1 MVAPIASS
9 AEKSSQEALPPA
21 YKIKSISQIEEDVY
35 LIQGKTSSRKAVQKN
50 RNMVILRRHVM
61 GDQYEL
67 TLINPIR
74 IEEDDMEELNKLGK
88 IYSLIRLGSTI
99 GECEDQYYLNKY
111 SNAIRLAPGNASM
124 KYKLPIHH
132 LLTDHSF
139 LLDERTQIF
148 IFKGVKQP
156 EAALLL
162 RRPSGNILVT
172 SESLQSDQPSRSM
185 SFAKKSSKTR
195 SEMIMSPMVIPPG
208 WVKNMSTKQGG
219 SLREE
224 FERLSNLDFSRQVG
238 ASGNWVDSHAKES
251 TVLAVNKY
259 FRQSE

>member
-1 MVAPIASS
+1 MITPIAS
-9 AEKSSQEALPPA
+9 ADKSSQALPPA
-21 YKIKSISQIEEDVY
+21 YKIMSISQIEDGVY
-35 LIQGKTSSRKAVQKN
+35 LIQGKTSCRKTVQNN

-61 GDQYEL
+61 GNQYEL

-74 IEEDDMEELNKLGK
+74 MEEDDVEELNKLGK

-111 SNAIRLAPGNASM
+111 PNTIRLAPGNASY
-124 KYKLPIHH
+124 KSKLPIHH

-139 LLDERTQIF
+139 LLDERSQVF
-148 IFKGVKQP
+148 IFKGTKHP

-172 SESLQSDQPSRSM
+172 SESLQSDQPSQRM
-185 SFAKKSSKTR
+185 SYFTKKSKIKSD
-195 SEMIMSPMVIPPG
+195 MAPMVIPTR
-208 WVKNMSTKQGG
+208 WLKKMSTEQG

-224 FERLSNLDFSRQVG
+224 FKRLSNLDFSRQVG
-238 ASGNWVDSHAKES
+238 ASGKWVHSHAKES
-251 TVLAVNKY
+251 TVLAVNKT
-259 FRQSE
+259 FRQAKNERR

>member
-1 MVAPIASS
+1 MIAPSKS
-9 AEKSSQEALPPA
+9 ARKSSQALPPA
-21 YKIKSISQIEEDVY
+21 YKIKSISQIEDDVY
-35 LIQGKTSSRKAVQKN
+35 LVQGKTSGSSSRKAVQKN

-61 GDQYEL
+61 GNQYEL

-74 IEEDDMEELNKLGK
+74 IEEDDTEELNKLGK

-111 SNAIRLAPGNASM
+111 PNTIRLAPGNASY
-124 KYKLPIHH
+124 KSKLPIHN
-132 LLTDHSF
+132 LLADHSF
-139 LLDERTQIF
+139 LLDERTQVF
-148 IFKGVKQP
+148 VFKGVKRP

-172 SESLQSDQPSRSM
+172 SESLQSDQPCRNM
-185 SFAKKSSKTR
+185 SFTKKSKIKS
-195 SEMIMSPMVIPPG
+195 MSPMVIPPR
-208 WVKNMSTKQGG
+208 WLKNMSTKHG

-224 FERLSNLDFSRQVG
+224 FDRLSNLDFSSQVG
-238 ASGNWVDSHAKES
+238 ASGNWAHSRAKES

-259 FRQSE
+259 FRQAE

>member
-1 MVAPIASS
+1 MIAPIAS
-9 AEKSSQEALPPA
+9 AWKSSQALPPA
-21 YKIKSISQIEEDVY
+21 YKIKSISQIEDDVY
-35 LIQGKTSSRKAVQKN
+35 LIQGKTSSSGKAVQKN
-50 RNMVILRRHVM
+50 RNMVVLRRHVM
-61 GDQYEL
+61 GNQYEL

-111 SNAIRLAPGNASM
+111 PNTIRLAPGNASN
-124 KYKLPIHH
+124 KSKLPIHH

-139 LLDERTQIF
+139 LLDERTQVFIF
-148 IFKGVKQP
+148 IGVKKP
-156 EAALLL
+156 EAFLLL

-172 SESLQSDQPSRSM
+172 SESLKSDRPSRSM
-185 SFAKKSSKTR
+185 TFTKKSKKKSD
-195 SEMIMSPMVIPPG
+195 MSPMVIPSR
-208 WVKNMSTKQGG
+208 WLKNMSTQQG

-238 ASGNWVDSHAKES
+238 ASGKWVHSHAKES
-251 TVLAVNKY
+251 TVLAVNKS
-259 FRQSE
+259 FRQAE